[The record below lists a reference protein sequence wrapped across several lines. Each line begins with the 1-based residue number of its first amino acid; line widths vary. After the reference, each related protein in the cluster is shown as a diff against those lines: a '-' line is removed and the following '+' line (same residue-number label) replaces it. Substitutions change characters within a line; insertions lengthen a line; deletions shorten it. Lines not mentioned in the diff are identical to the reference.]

1 MYRDWD
7 NSTEV
12 QLSRAQVVGEPFPG
26 MEGPDEVWN
35 LRCQCHKCNEEMD
48 NRHLY
53 RYVMHDRESTIVSY

>member
-1 MYRDWD
+1 MEIR
-7 NSTEV
+7 
-12 QLSRAQVVGEPFPG
+12 LSAGQATLFKREQGEPFPS

-53 RYVMHDRESTIVSY
+53 RYVMHDREFTIVSY